1 MMLGRLWRRLRALLR
16 KGAAERELDAELRYH
31 LERETEQNLADGM
44 TAEEARYAALRSFGG
59 VEQAREQCREAR
71 GVRMIEELW
80 QDLRYGARMLRK
92 NPGFTLV
99 AVVTL
104 ALGVGANTAIFSVV
118 NAVLLRP
125 LPYAHPSRLVT
136 LWGKTAN
143 TGADRMPFSYPNFT
157 DYKNQAQAFESAAA
171 YDTDDAVLTSDDT
184 EAESLSGA
192 RVTADLFPLLG
203 VEPALGRVF
212 STEEDKAGGAAVV
225 VISHGLW
232 QRRYASDPQIVGRQI
247 MLGERSTKV
256 IGVMPRGFTFPVE
269 EEKADY
275 WVPLVADPS
284 VAQLLSNRYGKF
296 LTIVARLKPSVRL
309 EQAEAEVSVIA
320 RRLEAQYPEANT
332 GWSAR
337 LVPLQ
342 ADIVGGVR
350 PALLIL
356 LGAVALVLLIAC
368 ANVANLLL
376 ARAGA
381 RGKEIAIRRALGAGR
396 ARIVRQLLTESL
408 LLSLA
413 GGGLGL
419 LLAEWLVDVLV
430 ATGPADLPRLA
441 DVNLDS
447 SVLGFTLAVS
457 ILTGLVFGLAPALR
471 ASKTDLSEPLKEG
484 GRSSTDGARGNSL
497 RGLLVVSEV
506 ALSLMLLV
514 GAGLLI
520 KSFVRLLQ
528 ADLGYQTERV
538 LTASLSL
545 SETKYPEPDQ
555 QAARYQQV
563 LRRVASLPGVEAA
576 GAASLLPLGGRDSY
590 NVFRIEGRPPFAA
603 GQEPSVRYQVVS
615 PDYFRAMGIQLREGR
630 SFNEGDTKD
639 APQVVM
645 VNEAFARRH
654 FSGEDPTGKRLSIGD
669 EPPREIVGVVGSV
682 RHRGL
687 DEEPQPE
694 FYVSY
699 LQTPRRDLNLVVR
712 TASTDP
718 AKLAASVHDAIKEVE
733 KDQPVG
739 GIRTMDALVA
749 HSVAPRRFQMLLLGS
764 FALIALVLA
773 GVGIYGVMA
782 YAVAQRRHEIGV
794 RLALGAQRGDV
805 IRLVV
810 RQGMTLALVGA
821 GLGLVGAFAGARV
834 LGSLLYNVSAG
845 DPWVFACV
853 SALLILTAW
862 LACYLPARR
871 ATGIDPM
878 IALRH
883 E

>member
-1 MMLGRLWRRLRALLR
+1 MLGRLRRRLRALLFNR
-16 KGAAERELDAELRYH
+16 AAERELDAELRYH
-31 LERETEQNLADGM
+31 LERETEQNLAAGM
-44 TAEEARYAALRSFGG
+44 TAEEARYAALRGFGG
-59 VEQAREQCREAR
+59 VEQSREQCRDAR
-71 GVRMIEELW
+71 GVRAVEELC
-80 QDLRYGARMLRK
+80 QDLRYGGRMLRK

-104 ALGVGANTAIFSVV
+104 ALGIGANTAIFSVV
-118 NAVLLRP
+118 NAVLLKP
-125 LPYAHPSRLVT
+125 LPYASPERLVT
-136 LWGKTAN
+136 LWGTAAN
-143 TGADRMPFSYPNFT
+143 TGAGNIPFSYLNFT
-157 DYKNQAQAFESAAA
+157 DYKNQAQTLEHVAAC
-171 YDTDDAVLTSDDT
+171 DTTEAVLASAD
-184 EAESLSGA
+184 AEPETLSGA
-192 RVTADLFPLLG
+192 RVSSDLFPLLG
-203 VEPALGRVF
+203 VAPMLGRAF
-212 STEEDKAGGAAVV
+212 SAEEDRPGGAAVV

-232 QRRYASDPQIVGRQI
+232 QRRFSSDPQVVGRQV

-269 EEKADY
+269 EETSDY
-275 WVPLVADPS
+275 WVPLAGDPNRTE
-284 VAQLLSNRYGKF
+284 LLSNRHGKF
-296 LTIVARLKPSVRL
+296 LTIVARLKQGVRF
-309 EQAEAEVSVIA
+309 EQAEAEALVIA
-320 RRLEAQYPEANT
+320 RRLEAQYPDANT
-332 GWSAR
+332 GWRAR

-342 ADIVGGVR
+342 EDIVGGVR

-381 RGKEIAIRRALGAGR
+381 RAKEVAIRTALGASR
-396 ARIVRQLLTESL
+396 ARIMRQLLTESL

-419 LLAEWLVDVLV
+419 LLAEWLVDVIV
-430 ATGPADLPRLA
+430 AAGPASLPRLA
-441 DVNLDS
+441 DVNLDA
-447 SVLGFTLAVS
+447 SVLGFTLLVS

-484 GRSSTDGARGNSL
+484 GRSSTEGARRNPL

-506 ALSLMLLV
+506 ALSLMLLI

-528 ADLGYQTERV
+528 TDPGYQTERV

-545 SETKYPEPDQ
+545 SKTKYPEPEQ
-555 QAARYQQV
+555 QAAVYQQV
-563 LRRVASLPGVEAA
+563 LGRVAALPGVEAA

-590 NVFRIEGRPPFAA
+590 NVFQVEGRTPFAA
-603 GQEPSVRYQVVS
+603 GQEPTVRYQVVS
-615 PDYFRAMGIQLREGR
+615 PDYFRAMGIQLRRGR
-630 SFNEGDTKD
+630 FFTEGDTKG
-639 APQVVM
+639 APQVLI

-654 FSGEDPTGKRLSIGD
+654 FSGEDPVAQRLVIGD
-669 EPPREIVGVVGSV
+669 DPPREIVGVVGSV

-699 LQTPRRDLNLVVR
+699 LQAPRSRLSLVVR
-712 TASTDP
+712 AAANDP
-718 AKLAASVHDAIKEVE
+718 AELAASVRGAIREVE
-733 KDQPVG
+733 KDQLVG
-739 GIRTMDALVA
+739 EVRTMDTLVS

-764 FALIALVLA
+764 FALVALLLA

-810 RQGMTLALVGA
+810 RQGMTPALVGA
-821 GLGLVGAFAGARV
+821 GVGLIGAFAGTRV
-834 LGSLLYNVSAG
+834 IESLLYGVSAG
-845 DPWVFACV
+845 DPIVFVGV
-853 SALLILTAW
+853 SALLLLTAL

-871 ATGIDPM
+871 ATGIDPA